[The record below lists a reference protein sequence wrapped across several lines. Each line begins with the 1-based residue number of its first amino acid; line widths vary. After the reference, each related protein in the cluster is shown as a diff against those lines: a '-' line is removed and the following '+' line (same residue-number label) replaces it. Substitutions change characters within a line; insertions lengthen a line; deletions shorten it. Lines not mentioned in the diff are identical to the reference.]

1 MRGLNRMSARML
13 NEEDVKK
20 SVKKAIMEEHLV
32 SEERLR
38 QIIREELQNK
48 EKEEQEQDKKG
59 LWDYFIVF
67 VNEDKLP
74 IYVLLSLIIIM
85 CDFAIVLCASIA
97 IRLMS
102 KITLVAGVSYL
113 INTFLIIVFAIL
125 FGIALSYLVDRPFK
139 YMNKKYPK
147 IAKII
152 LFGFLVYFSYAMFPE
167 LKDILDVIL

>member
-1 MRGLNRMSARML
+1 
-13 NEEDVKK
+13 
-20 SVKKAIMEEHLV
+20 
-32 SEERLR
+32 
-38 QIIREELQNK
+38 
-48 EKEEQEQDKKG
+48 
-59 LWDYFIVF
+59 
-67 VNEDKLP
+67 
-74 IYVLLSLIIIM
+74 M